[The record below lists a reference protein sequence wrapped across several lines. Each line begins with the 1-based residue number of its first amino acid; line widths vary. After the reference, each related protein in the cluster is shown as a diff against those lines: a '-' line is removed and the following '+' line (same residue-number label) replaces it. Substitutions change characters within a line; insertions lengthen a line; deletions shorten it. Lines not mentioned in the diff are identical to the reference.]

1 VLGEVVLSVVLS
13 VVVLS
18 VVVLSVVV
26 LSVVVLVG
34 YGSVSCDVS
43 SGCVQWVCP
52 VGVRC
57 GCFGWGVGEEV
68 QLTCT
73 SASSP
78 SWWQARVGVVP
89 KKPESVTSSTV
100 SPMERTSVAFTKDT
114 TM

>member
-1 VLGEVVLSVVLS
+1 MLGEVVLGEVVLS

-52 VGVRC
+52 CVCTLLMSVQRCVCNGV
-57 GCFGWGVGEEV
+57 
-68 QLTCT
+68 
-73 SASSP
+73 
-78 SWWQARVGVVP
+78 
-89 KKPESVTSSTV
+89 
-100 SPMERTSVAFTKDT
+100 
-114 TM
+114 